1 MNAQPYLRALL
12 IALVPACLGGCL
24 EVDQEIELDSDGS
37 LIAKLKYGA
46 PESTIRQLQLMADL
60 TETLHGLDPQTN
72 HPTASHS
79 TSVLG
84 PQLFDFEYVQKHVE
98 SSKGPGLRISAL
110 DHNKKESRNS
120 IEIKGAFDDLGH
132 LRKLDHFAGQN
143 MSLTKLENGNYE
155 LVIRISEEGDYEIPT
170 LRVGTEEFR
179 TIMSIFSGFRVS
191 IKVRVPGRI
200 VAAST
205 FRKTARSATWS
216 YDIKRNP
223 NALRELHEPLRVEFM
238 GTGLAL
244 QEFPTKSGS

>member
-1 MNAQPYLRALL
+1 MNLQPYLRALL

-24 EVDQEIELDSDGS
+24 DVDQEIELDSEGAI
-37 LIAKLKYGA
+37 IARLKYAA
-46 PESTIRQLQLMADL
+46 PESTIKRLQSMVDL
-60 TETLHGLDPQTN
+60 TETLHGLGPQTN
-72 HPTASHS
+72 HPAAGRS

-84 PQLFDFEYVQKHVE
+84 PQLFDFEYVQKHLE
-98 SSKGPGLRISAL
+98 SNKGPGLRISAL
-110 DHNKKESRNS
+110 DHNKEESWDS

-155 LVIRISEEGDYEIPT
+155 LVIRISEEGDYDIPT
-170 LRVGTEEFR
+170 LQAGSEEFR

-191 IKVRVPGRI
+191 VKVRVPGRI
-200 VAAST
+200 VTAST
-205 FRKTARSATWS
+205 FRKTDRSATWS
-216 YDIKRNP
+216 YDIKRDP

-244 QEFPTKSGS
+244 QEFPAKPGP